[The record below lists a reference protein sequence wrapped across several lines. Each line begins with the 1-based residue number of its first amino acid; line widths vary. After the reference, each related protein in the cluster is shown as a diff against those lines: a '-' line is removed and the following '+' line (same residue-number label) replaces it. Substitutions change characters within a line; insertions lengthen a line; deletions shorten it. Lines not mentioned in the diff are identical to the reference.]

1 MIELD
6 MAVQRGKLRL
16 LARVVSDWTPR
27 GEILRGG
34 RHGYCTAHLSH
45 ESLMYASGADSYFV
59 FLYMLAM
66 RVFLEALS
74 PRVSYSY
81 FTLHDSRPRW
91 PLHITSTH
99 HGAKLFLSPSGFY
112 NYYSSCF

>member
-16 LARVVSDWTPR
+16 LARLVSDWTPR

-34 RHGYCTAHLSH
+34 RHGYCTAHLFHGLLCTPAELIHISC
-45 ESLMYASGADSYFV
+45 F
-59 FLYMLAM
+59 YMLAM
-66 RVFLEALS
+66 RVFVEAFS

-81 FTLHDSRPRW
+81 FTIHGSRPKW

>member
-34 RHGYCTAHLSH
+34 RHGDCTAHLSQ
-45 ESLMYASGADSYFV
+45 
-59 FLYMLAM
+59 
-66 RVFLEALS
+66 
-74 PRVSYSY
+74 
-81 FTLHDSRPRW
+81 
-91 PLHITSTH
+91 
-99 HGAKLFLSPSGFY
+99 K
-112 NYYSSCF
+112 